1 MVERQDGKRLR
12 AAAMG
17 ARQRLGGM
25 WWTFMIR
32 GILAGLLGLFA
43 LFWPTTTIEILIT
56 LVGIFCVVDGL
67 TGLFGAYRTA
77 QRGAGALAPLISLG
91 IGLILLFWPGATVR
105 TLLMVFGIWLLFVGV
120 SQILGARRARLQG
133 GDRGVMTTVGAI
145 AAVVGLVLV
154 LWPGS
159 GVVAISWVIAIP
171 ALLVAAM
178 LIFLA
183 FRLKRVEERSRG
195 ADF

>member
-1 MVERQDGKRLR
+1 MDERQDAERLR
-12 AAAMG
+12 AAAPD
-17 ARQRLGGM
+17 ARERLGGM
-25 WWTFMIR
+25 WWTYMIR
-32 GILAGLLGLFA
+32 GILAGILGLFA
-43 LFWPTTTIEILIT
+43 LFWPSTTLEILIT

-77 QRGAGALAPLISLG
+77 PRGASVMVPIVSLA

-105 TLLMVFGIWLLFVGV
+105 TLLVVFGAWLLFVGV
-120 SQILGARRARLQG
+120 SQILGARRAKFPG
-133 GDRGVMTTVGAI
+133 GGRGVMTTTGGI
-145 AAVVGLVLV
+145 AAGVGLILV

-171 ALLVAAM
+171 ALVVAAL

-183 FRLKRVEERSRG
+183 LRLKRLEG
-195 ADF
+195 PYAPKP